1 LERIFKN
8 QSFSFEIQGD
18 IVVVKP
24 AFQKSVE
31 PEKKKMRTIKGQVTD
46 ENGEP
51 IPGANIWLKGTTTGT
66 PSDMITRLPLMRS
79 IAWLWLLSWDINRS
93 R

>member
-1 LERIFKN
+1 M
-8 QSFSFEIQGD
+8 
-18 IVVVKP
+18 KP

-66 PSDMITRLPLMRS
+66 PSDM
-79 IAWLWLLSWDINRS
+79 NGN
-93 R
+93 